1 MAAYCFI
8 LITLMKPDRPTRRIE
23 LIHSDI
29 SGAII
34 GAFYEVY
41 NELGFGFLESIY
53 ARALETVLR
62 RSGHYID
69 REFPVTIH
77 FQGDAIGFH
86 RCDMI
91 VDRTVIVEIKATEI
105 LSDAPKRQLRNY
117 LSALHLELGMLL
129 HFGPNANYYR
139 ILGPSKRKN
148 QGRSEES
155 G

>member
-1 MAAYCFI
+1 MN
-8 LITLMKPDRPTRRIE
+8 PDPSRRHRE
-23 LIHSDI
+23 LVHADI

-53 ARALETVLR
+53 ARALEKVLR
-62 RSGHYID
+62 RDGHQID
-69 REFPVTIH
+69 REFPITIH
-77 FQGDAIGFH
+77 FQGDVIGFH

-91 VDRTVIVEIKATEI
+91 VDGRVIVEIKATES

-117 LSALHLELGMLL
+117 LSALHFELGMLL
-129 HFGPNANYYR
+129 HFGPKANYYR
-139 ILGPSKRKN
+139 ILFPPKRGN
-148 QGRSEES
+148 QDRSEES